1 MEHAHEDEL
10 GYKLK
15 CRLAKFLADVGFSVI
30 PPGTLGA
37 GMGYRQ
43 SDNVTDQYDPQNDI
57 LTVTGTVTIEVYRAH
72 KDHE

>member
-1 MEHAHEDEL
+1 MEHQYENEL

-15 CRLAKFLADVGFSVI
+15 CRLAQFLSEAGFKVI

-43 SDNVTDQYDPQNDI
+43 SDQVDHHYDPETEVVI
-57 LTVTGTVTIEVYRAH
+57 ITGAVTIEVYRAH
-72 KDHE
+72 EDD